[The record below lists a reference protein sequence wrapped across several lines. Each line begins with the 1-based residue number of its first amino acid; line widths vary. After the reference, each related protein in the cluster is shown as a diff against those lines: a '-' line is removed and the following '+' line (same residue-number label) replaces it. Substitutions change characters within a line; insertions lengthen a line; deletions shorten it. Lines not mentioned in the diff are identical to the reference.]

1 MTGLPELSLGVAFLA
16 GLLSFLSPCVAP
28 LVPGYLSFLAGSAGV
43 GVASASR
50 GETERLLTV
59 SILFVLGFTAV
70 FVVLGAGAGL
80 FGSLLETVRPQ
91 LNVVAG
97 SVMILL
103 GLVVGGLI
111 RIPLLQEER
120 RLLLIDRPFGPLG
133 TVLLGMAFALGWT
146 PCIGPI
152 LAAILYYAG
161 AFETAEQGAVL
172 LLAYSIGLGL
182 PFIAVGLG
190 WGRLLSLLSWAKGH
204 GQVLNLSSGALLVGL
219 GLLFVSNRVFYLNL
233 LAQRFYYELLR

>member
-1 MTGLPELSLGVAFLA
+1 MTGVLELSWGVAFVA
-16 GLLSFLSPCVAP
+16 GVLSFLSPCVAP

-91 LNVVAG
+91 LNVLAG
-97 SVMILL
+97 AVMILL
-103 GLVVGGLI
+103 GFVVSGLI
-111 RIPLLQEER
+111 RLPLLQEER
-120 RLLLIDRPFGPLG
+120 RLLLIDRPYGPLG

-152 LAAILYYAG
+152 LAAILFYAG
-161 AFETAEQGAVL
+161 AFETAEQGALL

-204 GQVLNLSSGALLVGL
+204 AQALNVASGVLLVGL
-219 GLLFVSNRVFYLNL
+219 GLLFVTNRVFYLNL
-233 LAQRFYYELLR
+233 LAQRVYYELLR

>member
-91 LNVVAG
+91 LNLVAG

-103 GLVVGGLI
+103 GLVVAGLI
-111 RIPLLQEER
+111 RLPWLQAER

-133 TVLLGMAFALGWT
+133 TVLLGMGFALGWT

-161 AFETAEQGAVL
+161 TFETAEQGALL

-190 WGRLLSLLSWAKGH
+190 WGRLLSLLRWAKGH
-204 GQVLNLSSGALLVGL
+204 GQVLNLTSGALLVGL

-233 LAQRFYYELLR
+233 LAQRLYYELLR